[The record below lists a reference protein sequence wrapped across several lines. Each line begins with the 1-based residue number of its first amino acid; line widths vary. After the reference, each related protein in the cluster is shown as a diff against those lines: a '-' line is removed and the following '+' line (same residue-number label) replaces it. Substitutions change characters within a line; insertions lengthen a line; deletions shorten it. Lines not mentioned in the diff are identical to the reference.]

1 MVRLTAAGDA
11 SATAIIY
18 YTTDLTEV
26 MVPTGAG
33 GGGGAAGGGG
43 AGGAGGSDGTG
54 TQVYT
59 GPITLDATTVVK
71 FVAVSADG
79 LEETGEELAGYVQA
93 APGSK
98 SEQWADSGHGAITN
112 EAWRHWDDEGAV
124 EADDPTAI
132 PAVDGCAKCHSSS
145 LVPLRGFL
153 QFAQAGANPE
163 PGPLPLGLDC
173 NACHSEDAIDYEYV
187 FDPGLPFRA
196 VEFPSGLSA
205 SYGAPPDNF
214 SNLCMSCHQGRYST
228 VQVDEV
234 IAASAG
240 PYAFLNIHYY
250 AAGATLFGTEVKGGY
265 EYSGETYVG
274 QNAFTAHTGLA
285 PALLNDCVSCHMN
298 SDAADDKN
306 HTFLPEVV
314 TCTVGTGCHTDSD
327 GTFEGLSGSPSA
339 NYADIQILL
348 GDLLPLIETY
358 ANDTLNMPIVYSSG
372 YPYWCNDNGNPCRFD
387 NPYTSFDATL
397 LRAAYNYQTAQ
408 KEPGGFIH
416 NGAYIKQLLVD
427 SIVDLGG
434 TPGVTRP
441 PTP

>member
-1 MVRLTAAGDA
+1 
-11 SATAIIY
+11 
-18 YTTDLTEV
+18 

-33 GGGGAAGGGG
+33 GGGGAGGG
-43 AGGAGGSDGTG
+43 AGGAGGADGTG

-71 FVAVSADG
+71 FVAVAADDS
-79 LEETGEELAGYVQA
+79 EETGEELAGYVKA
-93 APGSK
+93 APDSIA
-98 SEQWADSGHGAITN
+98 EDWASSGHGHISAG
-112 EAWRHWDDEGAV
+112 AWRHWDPEGVV
-124 EADDPTAI
+124 EADDPTAD
-132 PAVDGCAKCHSSS
+132 PAVDGCAKCHSAAE
-145 LVPLRGFL
+145 VPVRGFL
-153 QFAQAGANPE
+153 QFATIGANAD

-173 NACHSEDAIDYEYV
+173 VGCHDGLIPDTIYSDLGTYG
-187 FDPGLPFRA
+187 FLDP
-196 VEFPSGLSA
+196 VQFPSLLTA
-205 SYGAPPDNF
+205 DYGNP
-214 SNLCMSCHQGRYST
+214 SNICMSCHQGRYST

-240 PYAFLNIHYY
+240 PYEFLNIHYY
-250 AAGATLFGTEVKGGY
+250 AAGATLFGTQVKGGY
-265 EYSGETYVG
+265 EYTGTTYVG

-327 GTFEGLSGSPSA
+327 GTFEGLSGSPSSNSA
-339 NYADIQILL
+339 EIETLS

-358 ANDTLNMPIVYSSG
+358 ANDTLNMPIVYSNG

-387 NPYTSFDATL
+387 NPYVSFDAKL

-416 NGAYIKQLLVD
+416 NGAYIKQLLFD
-427 SIVDLGG
+427 SITDLGG
-434 TPGVTRP
+434 TPSVTRP
-441 PTP
+441 